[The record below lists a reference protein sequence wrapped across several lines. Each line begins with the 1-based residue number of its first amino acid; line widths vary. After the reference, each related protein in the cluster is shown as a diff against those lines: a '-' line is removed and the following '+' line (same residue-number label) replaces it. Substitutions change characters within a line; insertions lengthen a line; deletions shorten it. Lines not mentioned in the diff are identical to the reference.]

1 MSENSESSNM
11 GLHRFCW
18 NELLS
23 NDVEASKQFY
33 AGLFGWSTAAFTGGM
48 DYTLFK
54 SDGKDTG
61 GMMKVPQP
69 GMPAQWLPYV
79 VVENVDASATKV
91 TELGGNVMAP
101 PFDIPTIGRIAV
113 VIDPQGAA
121 IGLIT
126 PQR

>member
-1 MSENSESSNM
+1 MSEDNDSRAT
-11 GLHRFCW
+11 GPHTFCW

-23 NDVEASKQFY
+23 TDVEGSKKFY
-33 AGLFGWSTAAFTGGM
+33 SGLFGWGSAKFEGGM

-54 SDGKDTG
+54 IGDKTAG

-79 VVENVDASATKV
+79 VVKDVDDAAKKV
-91 TELGGNVMAP
+91 AELGGQVMAP

-113 VIDPQGAA
+113 LIDPQGAA
-121 IGLIT
+121 IGIIT
-126 PQR
+126 PQE